1 VLTVDW
7 VRTLLCPR
15 AILLE
20 LNLVFV
26 VWALLEM
33 SLHVNCR
40 LALRTRGDE
49 GEKSVP
55 VSNQ

>member
-33 SLHVNCR
+33 NLHVNCR
-40 LALRTRGDE
+40 LALRTRGDR
-49 GEKSVP
+49 GEKCVLGFK
-55 VSNQ
+55 Q